1 MSLQLRSGYATA
13 TAAKL
18 FETANNAQAAGKKI
32 DKALYDKA
40 KEYYEE
46 AFYRCAFIGAENSVG
61 FHNPSEAMRILGDS
75 IAYATKAE
83 ALLRQALTQAGVN
96 VPLKIDLELA
106 KYTNN
111 RGASKLNF
119 RKELEIT
126 DPTGVQNRF

>member
-1 MSLQLRSGYATA
+1 MPRQPARTV
-13 TAAKL
+13 
-18 FETANNAQAAGKKI
+18 

-75 IAYATKAE
+75 IAYATKSE
-83 ALLRQALTQAGVN
+83 ALLRQALAQAGIS
-96 VPLKIDLELA
+96 VPVKVDLELA
-106 KYTNN
+106 KYTNK
-111 RGASKLNF
+111 RGAGKLNF

-126 DPTGVQNRF
+126 DPSGVQKRF